1 MARKLIYNET
11 IRCSSHTCRYYYA
24 QEQLKNCLGVYSL
37 SRSLG
42 HETVDITKRYL
53 QGLKD
58 NQILEL
64 SVKTS
69 PLMNLK

>member
-1 MARKLIYNET
+1 LRNGLD
-11 IRCSSHTCRYYYA
+11 
-24 QEQLKNCLGVYSL
+24 VYSL
-37 SRSLG
+37 SRLLG

-58 NQILEL
+58 REVLEL
-64 SVKTS
+64 SVKTL